1 VGIAH
6 ANAVIEAWS
15 IISIWIVRIPSVV
28 LLLLQ
33 CLTDEAKKIIPGAL
47 VGCGSE

>member
-15 IISIWIVRIPSVV
+15 IISIWIVRIPSV

-33 CLTDEAKKIIPGAL
+33 CLTDEAKKIIPGSL